1 MKNIFNAYKIEL
13 RKKSENQKFYN
24 NNNFDEDINPK
35 RLEEIRNYI
44 SLVLSRPYF
53 QNNKIKTDFYY
64 KLIFFLNNDTTS
76 KQFFFK
82 KKYEKAIFLIEAID
96 PKLTALKMKKLT
108 KDSKT
113 FEKLFFR
120 SYGFYNES
128 FLEIEKQYSERL
140 NRMGNKEFFEEKKI
154 NLS

>member
-1 MKNIFNAYKIEL
+1 MKEEFVNYTPEQRKNI
-13 RKKSENQKFYN
+13 ENQKFYE
-24 NNNFDEDINPK
+24 NNNFDEDIDPK
-35 RLEEIRNYI
+35 RLEEICNYV

-64 KLIFFLNNDTTS
+64 KLIFFLNNAVFS
-76 KQFFFK
+76 KQCFFQ
-82 KKYEKAIFLIEAID
+82 KKYEKSIFLIEAID

-108 KDSKT
+108 KDSNT

-128 FLEIEKQYSERL
+128 FLELEEQYSERL
-140 NRMGNKEFFEEKKI
+140 NRMGNKDFFKRKKD
-154 NLS
+154 